1 MSFVRQ
7 ESREI
12 RKTILSFLKWIVIAH
27 LTGAAGGG
35 WLAPPST

>member
-12 RKTILSFLKWIVIAH
+12 RKTILSFLKWILIAH
-27 LTGAAGGG
+27 LTGAAGA
-35 WLAPPST
+35 WWAPPFT

>member
-12 RKTILSFLKWIVIAH
+12 KKTLRSFLKWILIAH
-27 LTGAAGGG
+27 LTGAAGA
-35 WLAPPST
+35 WWAPRST